1 MLISERETI
10 LLTVLYALGFSAR
23 TRRKAGL
30 ASAAA
35 EVPRD
40 CDGTRADGVALRCWR
55 ATCAAIQ
62 QLRSEWVQLR
72 SILSTPRI
80 SKSGSASP

>member
-1 MLISERETI
+1 V
-10 LLTVLYALGFSAR
+10 LTVLCALGFSAR

-40 CDGTRADGVALRCWR
+40 CDGPRTDGVALRCWR

-62 QLRSEWVQLR
+62 RADIRSLAAAGARLVCDLNELVGHLQ
-72 SILSTPRI
+72 
-80 SKSGSASP
+80 AAQA